1 MVTANQVQASQTLP
15 EAMPHKVQRAALSR
29 WKIETL
35 TGLLG
40 LESLE
45 KQTQMSHANQEAEN
59 RWARE
64 KVWGQ
69 SGEVQPPQ
77 AEDESKMGHILGDN
91 IHPTPIVVTS
101 PPTPQQNSILPALAL
116 AAATMLPATGAAAG
130 VIGYLLARQP
140 AQPPAQVQPVQ
151 PQPQEYEE
159 FNLGLGRLEDFI
171 KEQRQ

>member
-1 MVTANQVQASQTLP
+1 
-15 EAMPHKVQRAALSR
+15 MPHKVQRAALNR

-40 LESLE
+40 IDSLE
-45 KQTQMSHANQEAEN
+45 KQAQMSQANQEAEN
-59 RWARE
+59 KWAR
-64 KVWGQ
+64 KQVWG
-69 SGEVQPPQ
+69 ETETQ
-77 AEDESKMGHILGDN
+77 AESPKENEDMRGHILGD
-91 IHPTPIVVTS
+91 ITYPTPIVVNN
-101 PPTPQQNSILPALAL
+101 PPQQQPQSPKSQLLPALAL

-151 PQPQEYEE
+151 PQPQQYEE

-171 KEQRQ
+171 NDQRK